1 MNADDIKKAIDLA
14 EYIRSRGVVLRKRG
28 KDLVG
33 LCPFHK
39 DTKPS
44 LVVTPSK
51 RLWHCLGCGAG
62 GSVIDFV
69 MKLDGLDVRGAIEK
83 LGGPVPAPQ
92 RPPAP
97 EDPAPAVPAL
107 SPERAN
113 QLLERVVS
121 LYEKTFADVPEG
133 RAYLESRGITDAGL
147 FSAHRV
153 GYCNGRLP
161 ELLPSDGRLKEELA
175 ALGVLLP
182 GAHERFTG
190 CVVFP
195 VLDADGGLTTLYGR
209 FTGDPSSS
217 KDSAATRGDKR
228 HLFLPNRPTGLWNAA
243 AAKTYGE
250 LILVE
255 SVIDALSVIMA
266 GVGNVVS
273 IQGTTG
279 RGDADLAPLTEGG
292 VRKLVLLLDGDA
304 PGQAA
309 TLRLKEKI
317 VSCQLP
323 VVSCQQPVLNPTTIL
338 PFSCRR
344 LTLPDGHDPDACLT
358 AHGPHALAAFLA
370 GAADA
375 RGSAPC
381 TPGKGPLALCTPDLS
396 HQAPAPQAGHP
407 AFESAAAQDT
417 AIAPTAVPSAAPVP
431 SQPAADSK
439 AMIEGSGESMTP
451 RRGPGGGATSRGTGT
466 ASPLPLPDGFALA
479 YGLRRY
485 EVRGLEKGVR
495 KLKATVRVEHAGRL
509 HVDTLD
515 FYSARARRV
524 LCQDLCRV
532 FEQPA
537 ETIDADLT
545 KLMSACESFDPAS
558 VKVADPATPAE
569 SMTAAERKEAEAFGK
584 SPELIARILA
594 DFETGG
600 LVGEKANKLLCYLAM
615 TSRKTADPL
624 SVLILSSSGAGKTAL
639 QDAALAFGPPED
651 VVKLTSLTG
660 KALFYKDETSLMH
673 KVLALEEGAG
683 AEEAAYAIRNLI
695 SAKELVVEATIKD
708 LITGRLTTMANRVK
722 GPTSVFYTVTDPEVD
737 PETRSRFWVLGID
750 ESREQTDRIL
760 EFQRQRQTLTGLRGD
775 VAADPVVSVHRN
787 FQRLLRPLAVVNPY
801 ASALSYGDTRLQ
813 ARRDQPKYLNLIK
826 AVAFLRQMQK
836 PVRTWVQNGRGVE
849 YIEVDL
855 DDIRIANELAVE
867 LLARSLDELSH
878 PARSLLEQLE
888 TLADTRLAAG
898 GDPEAGRLSVSFTRR
913 EVREFSGWSNYR
925 VHTHLKELVE
935 YEYVQVDAG
944 RNGVTGR
951 YRLVCDG
958 RTDDGRRLAIRFA
971 NPDELRRDPAAG
983 PAPEA
988 PGAPADGSAHG

>member
-1 MNADDIKKAIDLA
+1 
-14 EYIRSRGVVLRKRG
+14 
-28 KDLVG
+28 
-33 LCPFHK
+33 
-39 DTKPS
+39 
-44 LVVTPSK
+44 
-51 RLWHCLGCGAG
+51 
-62 GSVIDFV
+62 
-69 MKLDGLDVRGAIEK
+69 
-83 LGGPVPAPQ
+83 
-92 RPPAP
+92 
-97 EDPAPAVPAL
+97 
-107 SPERAN
+107 
-113 QLLERVVS
+113 
-121 LYEKTFADVPEG
+121 
-133 RAYLESRGITDAGL
+133 L

-175 ALGVLLP
+175 ELGVLLP

-228 HLFLPNRPTGLWNAA
+228 HLFLPGRPTGLWNAA

-266 GVGNVVS
+266 GFGNVVS
-273 IQGTTG
+273 IQGTNG
-279 RGDADLAPLTEGG
+279 LGDADLATFAECG
-292 VRKLVLLLDGDA
+292 VRKLILLLDGDA

-309 TLRLKEKI
+309 AERLTEKL
-317 VSCQLP
+317 S
-323 VVSCQQPVLNPTTIL
+323 S
-338 PFSCRR
+338 FSCRL
-344 LTLPDGHDPDACLT
+344 LTLPDSHDPNSFLT
-358 AHGPHALAAFLA
+358 AHGPHALAEFLA
-370 GAADA
+370 RDA
-375 RGSAPC
+375 VPRAPC
-381 TPGKGPLALCTPDLS
+381 RDSVPDPGKGPLALCTPDVS
-396 HQAPAPQAGHP
+396 RQTPAPQAGHP
-407 AFESAAAQDT
+407 AFESAAAQNVAT
-417 AIAPTAVPSAAPVP
+417 APTAVPSAAPVP

-439 AMIEGSGESMTP
+439 AAL
-451 RRGPGGGATSRGTGT
+451 RGVRGVNDAPAGVQGAAPL
-466 ASPLPLPDGFALA
+466 ASALPDGFAVC

-537 ETIDADLT
+537 ETVEADLT
-545 KLMSACESFDPAS
+545 KLMSACEAFDPAS

-569 SMTAAERKEAEAFGK
+569 SMTAAERKDAEAFGK
-584 SPELIARILA
+584 SPELIARILG

-639 QDAALAFGPPED
+639 QDAALAFCPPED

-760 EFQRQRQTLTGLRGD
+760 AFQRQRQTLTGLRGD

-801 ASALSYGDTRLQ
+801 ASGLSYGDTRLQ

-836 PVRTWVQNGRGVE
+836 PVRTMSQHGRGVE

-888 TLADTRLAAG
+888 TLADARVAAG
-898 GDPEAGRLSVSFTRR
+898 ADPEAGRLSVSFTRR

-971 NPDELRRDPAAG
+971 NPDELRRDAAAG

-988 PGAPADGSAHG
+988 PASNG

>member
-1 MNADDIKKAIDLA
+1 MT
-14 EYIRSRGVVLRKRG
+14 RS
-28 KDLVG
+28 
-33 LCPFHK
+33 
-39 DTKPS
+39 
-44 LVVTPSK
+44 
-51 RLWHCLGCGAG
+51 A
-62 GSVIDFV
+62 
-69 MKLDGLDVRGAIEK
+69 
-83 LGGPVPAPQ
+83 
-92 RPPAP
+92 
-97 EDPAPAVPAL
+97 AVNL

-113 QLLERVVS
+113 QLLERVVA

-133 RAYLESRGITDAGL
+133 REYLEKRGITDAGL

-175 ALGVLLP
+175 ALGVLL
-182 GAHERFTG
+182 GGDARRSLALQERFTG

-209 FTGDPSSS
+209 FTGD
-217 KDSAATRGDKR
+217 GDKR
-228 HLFLPNRPTGLWNAA
+228 HLFLPGRPTGLWNAA

-255 SVIDALSVIMA
+255 SVIDALSVLMA
-266 GVGNVVS
+266 GFGNVVS
-273 IQGTTG
+273 IQGTNG
-279 RGDADLAPLTEGG
+279 LGDADLATLTECG
-292 VRKLVLLLDGDA
+292 VRKLILLLDGDA

-309 TLRLKEKI
+309 AERLREKL
-317 VSCQLP
+317 S
-323 VVSCQQPVLNPTTIL
+323 S
-338 PFSCRR
+338 FSCRL
-344 LTLPDGHDPDACLT
+344 LTLPDGHDPNSFLT
-358 AHGPHALAAFLA
+358 AQGVHALAEFLA
-370 GAADA
+370 RDA
-375 RGSAPC
+375 VPRASCRDSVPD
-381 TPGKGPLALCTPDLS
+381 PGKGPLALCTPDVS
-396 HQAPAPQAGHP
+396 RDTPAPQAGHP
-407 AFESAAAQDT
+407 AFESAAAPDIAT
-417 AIAPTAVPSAAPVP
+417 APTAAPSAAPLP
-431 SQPAADSK
+431 PQPAAESK

-466 ASPLPLPDGFALA
+466 ASPLPLADGFAVA

-537 ETIDADLT
+537 ETVDADLT
-545 KLMSACESFDPAS
+545 KLMSVCEAFDPAS

-569 SMTAAERKEAEAFGK
+569 SMTAAERKDAEAFGK

-639 QDAALAFGPPED
+639 QDAALAFCPPED

-801 ASALSYGDTRLQ
+801 ASGLSYGDTRLQ

-836 PVRTWVQNGRGVE
+836 PVRTWVQHGRGVE

-855 DDIRIANELAVE
+855 EDIRIANELAVE

-888 TLADTRLAAG
+888 TLADARLAAG

-971 NPDELRRDPAAG
+971 NPAELRRDPAAA
-983 PAPEA
+983 PEPEA
-988 PGAPADGSAHG
+988 PGASDGSADGSANGSANG

>member
-1 MNADDIKKAIDLA
+1 VT
-14 EYIRSRGVVLRKRG
+14 RS
-28 KDLVG
+28 
-33 LCPFHK
+33 
-39 DTKPS
+39 
-44 LVVTPSK
+44 
-51 RLWHCLGCGAG
+51 A
-62 GSVIDFV
+62 
-69 MKLDGLDVRGAIEK
+69 
-83 LGGPVPAPQ
+83 
-92 RPPAP
+92 
-97 EDPAPAVPAL
+97 AVNL

-113 QLLERVVS
+113 QLLERVVA

-133 RAYLESRGITDAGL
+133 REYLEKRGITDAGL

-175 ALGVLLP
+175 ALGVLL
-182 GAHERFTG
+182 GGDARRSLALQERFTG

-209 FTGDPSSS
+209 FTGD
-217 KDSAATRGDKR
+217 GDKR
-228 HLFLPNRPTGLWNAA
+228 HLFLPGRPTGLWNAA

-255 SVIDALSVIMA
+255 SVIDALSVLMA
-266 GVGNVVS
+266 GFGNVVS
-273 IQGTTG
+273 IQGTNG
-279 RGDADLAPLTEGG
+279 LGDADLATLTECG
-292 VRKLVLLLDGDA
+292 VRKLILLLDGDA

-309 TLRLKEKI
+309 AERLREKL
-317 VSCQLP
+317 S
-323 VVSCQQPVLNPTTIL
+323 S
-338 PFSCRR
+338 FSCRL
-344 LTLPDGHDPDACLT
+344 LTLPDGHDPNSFLT
-358 AHGPHALAAFLA
+358 AQGVHALAEFLA
-370 GAADA
+370 RDA
-375 RGSAPC
+375 VPRASCRDSVPD
-381 TPGKGPLALCTPDLS
+381 PGKGPLALCTPDVS
-396 HQAPAPQAGHP
+396 RDTPAPQAGHP
-407 AFESAAAQDT
+407 AFESAAAPDIAT
-417 AIAPTAVPSAAPVP
+417 APTAAPSAAPLP
-431 SQPAADSK
+431 PQPAAESK

-466 ASPLPLPDGFALA
+466 ASPLPLADGFAVA

-537 ETIDADLT
+537 ETIEADLT
-545 KLMSACESFDPAS
+545 KLMSTCEAFDPAS

-569 SMTAAERKEAEAFGK
+569 SMTAAERKDAEAFGK
-584 SPELIARILA
+584 SPELIARILG

-639 QDAALAFGPPED
+639 QDAALAFCPPED

-660 KALFYKDETSLMH
+660 KALFYKDEASLMH

-801 ASALSYGDTRLQ
+801 ASGLSYGDTRLQ

-836 PVRTWVQNGRGVE
+836 PVRTWVQHGRGVE

-855 DDIRIANELAVE
+855 EDIRIANELAVE

-888 TLADTRLAAG
+888 TLADARLAAG

-971 NPDELRRDPAAG
+971 NPAELRRDPAAA
-983 PAPEA
+983 PEPEA
-988 PGAPADGSAHG
+988 PGASDGSADGSANGSANG